1 MAGIYKGVQARVMEV
16 NESAK
21 FVPCLAHSL
30 NLVGVHSASSSPD
43 AISLFGL
50 VQKLYCFFVGS
61 TTRWEIMKQCTKT
74 NLKGSS
80 QTRWSARH
88 LAVTALI
95 NNLPE
100 VVEALEKIAE
110 SSLSAESKYECS
122 HLLGAVM
129 NFKFILTLIIW
140 SNILREMNR
149 VNVQIQK
156 EDIIISRSVALMQ
169 GLIHTISEMREKSI
183 EFWIEEATPV
193 SKKLGIE
200 PILKSKRIPIKKRQH
215 DEKCGD
221 ESRTLN
227 ATQLVSKEIK
237 IIFDKIL
244 TEINTRL
251 ESAKDLNENF
261 AFLNGYA
268 FVNMSAEELQKHG
281 ELLARTYSRDLNIL
295 DFCQELAVFKK
306 QAPLVIGINEK
317 TTAFDLLQV
326 LYSFPFKQQRSKNGL
341 IGTVRDLQIQEELN
355 TMFY

>member
-1 MAGIYKGVQARVMEV
+1 
-16 NESAK
+16 
-21 FVPCLAHSL
+21 
-30 NLVGVHSASSSPD
+30 
-43 AISLFGL
+43 
-50 VQKLYCFFVGS
+50 
-61 TTRWEIMKQCTKT
+61 
-74 NLKGSS
+74 
-80 QTRWSARH
+80 
-88 LAVTALI
+88 
-95 NNLPE
+95 
-100 VVEALEKIAE
+100 
-110 SSLSAESKYECS
+110 
-122 HLLGAVM
+122 
-129 NFKFILTLIIW
+129 
-140 SNILREMNR
+140 
-149 VNVQIQK
+149 
-156 EDIIISRSVALMQ
+156 
-169 GLIHTISEMREKSI
+169 MREKSI

-295 DFCQELAVFKK
+295 DFCQELAVFKT
-306 QAPLVIGINEK
+306 QTPLIIGINEK
-317 TTAFDLLQV
+317 TTAFDLLQGI
-326 LYSFPFKQQRSKNGL
+326 YKH
-341 IGTVRDLQIQEELN
+341 DLQEAFPNISIALRIYCTLPTTSASCERSFSKLKLIKTYLRSTMSQERLSGLAILAIENKTVCETNFDSIIDSFAERKARRVKL
-355 TMFY
+355 

>member
-1 MAGIYKGVQARVMEV
+1 
-16 NESAK
+16 
-21 FVPCLAHSL
+21 
-30 NLVGVHSASSSPD
+30 
-43 AISLFGL
+43 
-50 VQKLYCFFVGS
+50 
-61 TTRWEIMKQCTKT
+61 MKQCTKT
-74 NLKGSS
+74 NLKGNS

-156 EDIIISRSVALMQ
+156 EEIIISRSVALMQ

-200 PILKSKRIPIKKRQH
+200 RILKSKRIPIKKRQH

-295 DFCQELAVFKK
+295 DFCQELAVFKT
-306 QAPLVIGINEK
+306 QAPLIIGINEK
-317 TTAFDLLQV
+317 TTAFDLLQGI
-326 LYSFPFKQQRSKNGL
+326 YKH
-341 IGTVRDLQIQEELN
+341 DLQEAFPNISIALRIYCTLQTTSCERSFSKLKLIKTYLRSTMSQERLSGLAILAIENKTACETNFDSIIDSFAERKARRVKL
-355 TMFY
+355 

>member
-1 MAGIYKGVQARVMEV
+1 MSQVFRYVKITGSECEIKESFIDFVQVDGKTREYITQQIKKKLELDGLDIQKCRGQAYDNGSNMAGIYKGVQARVMEV

-74 NLKGSS
+74 NLKGNS

-129 NFKFILTLIIW
+129 NFKFILTLII
-140 SNILREMNR
+140 
-149 VNVQIQK
+149 
-156 EDIIISRSVALMQ
+156 
-169 GLIHTISEMREKSI
+169 
-183 EFWIEEATPV
+183 
-193 SKKLGIE
+193 
-200 PILKSKRIPIKKRQH
+200 
-215 DEKCGD
+215 
-221 ESRTLN
+221 
-227 ATQLVSKEIK
+227 
-237 IIFDKIL
+237 
-244 TEINTRL
+244 
-251 ESAKDLNENF
+251 
-261 AFLNGYA
+261 
-268 FVNMSAEELQKHG
+268 
-281 ELLARTYSRDLNIL
+281 
-295 DFCQELAVFKK
+295 
-306 QAPLVIGINEK
+306 
-317 TTAFDLLQV
+317 
-326 LYSFPFKQQRSKNGL
+326 
-341 IGTVRDLQIQEELN
+341 
-355 TMFY
+355 